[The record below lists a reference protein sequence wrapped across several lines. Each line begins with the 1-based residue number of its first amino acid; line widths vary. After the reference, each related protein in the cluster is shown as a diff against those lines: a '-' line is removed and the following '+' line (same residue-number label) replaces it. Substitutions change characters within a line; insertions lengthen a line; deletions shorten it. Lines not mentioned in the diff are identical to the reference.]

1 MSHGIGKDINNPNIY
16 VSSELTG
23 KINLDIRDVFYQML
37 RTKILLLCIRMQQ
50 RLHLKMGLFYMTRTI
65 LKGYRYSSYITTI
78 FS

>member
-1 MSHGIGKDINNPNIY
+1 MSHGIGKINNPNIY

-50 RLHLKMGLFYMTRTI
+50 RLHLKWV
-65 LKGYRYSSYITTI
+65 YSI
-78 FS
+78 